1 MVSERTEQ
9 VAVRLPTSLLA
20 TVDDLVSVGVYP
32 SRAALARAGIEELAA
47 KERARL
53 LDAEI
58 AEGYR
63 RFPQTDGDMRSAVA
77 SLRDAILEEPW

>member
-1 MVSERTEQ
+1 MGSEQTEQ

-32 SRAALARAGIEELAA
+32 SRAALTRAGIEELAA
-47 KERARL
+47 KEMARL
-53 LDAEI
+53 LDGEI

-63 RFPQTDGDMRSAVA
+63 RFPQTDGETRSAVA